1 MKYNY
6 VAKTNKGSNEP
17 NEGDL
22 NAQYN
27 ARKALLED
35 INNLQEQSSRSISD
49 ALKFSKNYIKM
60 LSQRK
65 SLEKDLVNME
75 NLINSGK
82 QDGNKL
88 SQGELSLLKSKSEEY
103 KKTLALTNENLKSLN
118 KTKIVLGA
126 LTNEAA
132 NFGNNLNVYDFLM
145 SSDSAIKSLNLN
157 LGISGQLA
165 ATTRN
170 NIQGISFEVAT
181 LGISIENLT
190 QIQSAYSEETGK
202 IVPLSQS
209 ALKNIS
215 LIASSTGIAASEA
228 GNLSAQF
235 NQIGLGAEATA
246 SFVQETL
253 NKSEQIGING
263 VKSVKIIT
271 SNFDKL
277 SKYNFKNGVESF
289 RNMVQFSQQTK
300 QNLEG
305 VFTSAEKFRTLEGAI
320 TASSELQTLGGNFA
334 KADAFT
340 MGFLSRNDPEKF
352 AEKLNEMVQ
361 GLYTFNKQTG
371 QMQISS
377 VNLDRLRQAAEI
389 TGQSF
394 EDLSV
399 QARKASE
406 VQFIGSK
413 TIGLSKDDK
422 ALVAQLAQMNSQTK
436 HFQVDIGGNK
446 IDIENISSQQL
457 KLLKEQQATLEE
469 RSKASQTFDQT
480 FQNTVMQLKSALLPT
495 LNILN
500 KGLELLN
507 QTGDG
512 WMGVTTKLVALGG
525 TAFILKGI
533 SSNLGTLA
541 TSVVKAPF
549 SALGGAFKGKGGSG
563 GGTPDIPESLG
574 KNTEKLGD
582 GLSKIPE
589 GSSLSSKAKGIAAI
603 GLAAVGIGVGIYLAT
618 KGVSA
623 MADSFSK
630 LNGDQLKYV
639 AITLGVLTTG
649 MVALGIAGSFAG
661 PGLIS
666 AGIGIGLIGLGIG
679 AASMGIGYMA
689 EGFSKLAD
697 PKIGVSMMGI
707 AGGMTS
713 IAASS
718 AIFANPLTLA
728 GLAGVSM
735 FMNSVKG
742 IDFGGMNGAFSQ
754 ANQFMQADD
763 TNLKLLRETLNMLKS
778 NDKNMFSEL
787 KGIIDKGIEVK
798 MSSKDVNLTTNITL
812 TMDGDVIA
820 KKLNIGSRATMEIVN
835 ARRGT

>member
-1 MKYNY
+1 M
-6 VAKTNKGSNEP
+6 AKSNKGSNEP

-22 NAQYN
+22 NAQYQS
-27 ARKALLED
+27 RKALLSE
-35 INNLQEQSSRSISD
+35 INDLENESSKSISN
-49 ALKFSKNYIKM
+49 AIRLGKSYLKTLQNKKA
-60 LSQRK
+60 
-65 SLEKDLVNME
+65 LEKEILSYE

-82 QDGNKL
+82 SNGQKL
-88 SQGELSLLKSKSEEY
+88 TQGEISLLKSKTEEY
-103 KKTLALTNENLKSLN
+103 KRTLALTNENLKALN
-118 KTKIVLGA
+118 KTKVVLGA

-132 NFGNNLNVYDFLM
+132 NFGNNLNVYDFLI

-165 ATTRN
+165 ATTRS

-215 LIASSTGIAASEA
+215 LIATSTGIAASEA
-228 GNLSAQF
+228 GNLAGQF

-253 NKSEQIGING
+253 NKSEQIGISG
-263 VKSVKIIT
+263 VKAVKTIT

-277 SKYNFKNGVESF
+277 SKYNFRNGVESF
-289 RNMVQFSQQTK
+289 RNMVQFSQQVN

-305 VFTSAEKFRTLEGAI
+305 VFTAAEKFRTLEGAI
-320 TASSELQTLGGNFA
+320 TASAELQTLGGNFA

-457 KLLKEQQATLEE
+457 KLLKEQQASLEQ

-495 LNILN
+495 LNLIN
-500 KGLELLN
+500 KGLELVN
-507 QTGDG
+507 STGDG
-512 WMGVTTKLVALGG
+512 WLGVVTKLVALGG
-525 TAFILKGI
+525 GAMLLKGI

-541 TSVVKAPF
+541 TSIVKAPF
-549 SALGGAFKGKGGSG
+549 SALGGGASKGIGSAIGGKVADVAG
-563 GGTPDIPESLG
+563 GAG
-574 KNTEKLGD
+574 KAAGSLGD

-630 LNGDQLKYV
+630 LNPDQLKYV
-639 AITLGVLTTG
+639 AISLGVLTLGLT
-649 MVALGIAGSFAG
+649 ALGIAGSFAG
-661 PGLIS
+661 PGVIAFGAGVALIGV
-666 AGIGIGLIGLGIG
+666 GIGI
-679 AASMGIGYMA
+679 AAAGVGYMA
-689 EGFSKLAD
+689 EGFSSLAD
-697 PKIGVSMMGI
+697 PKIGSSMMSI

-763 TNLKLLRETLNMLKS
+763 SNLKLLRETLNMLKS

-787 KGIIDKGIEVK
+787 KQIIDKGIEVK
-798 MSSKDVNLTTNITL
+798 MSTKDVNLTTNITL